1 MAETASAPTQKLGS
15 ALFDW
20 TKLEVK
26 PTQAGE
32 RRDIVDAPTATMK
45 NFECHVTTLNPG
57 EAPHEAHRHPDEE
70 FIIVKEGVV
79 EVVINDRTQH
89 AGPGSMLFFA
99 SNDLHGLRNAGNTRA
114 TYYVFRVLTSDTP
127 KTSAP

>member
-1 MAETASAPTQKLGS
+1 MAETASAPTPKLGS
-15 ALFDW
+15 TVFEWA
-20 TKLEVK
+20 KLAVK
-26 PTQAGE
+26 PTATGE

-70 FIIVKEGVV
+70 LIIVKEGVL
-79 EVVINDRTQH
+79 EVRINDRTQQ

-99 SNDLHGLRNAGNTRA
+99 SNDLHGLRNAGTTRA
-114 TYYVFRVLTSDTP
+114 TYYVLRVLTSDTP
-127 KTSAP
+127 KASGQ